1 MNIKSLSEQDIRTK
15 YITPAIIAAGWDSD
29 LQLREEVSFT
39 KGKITVRRKVVN
51 RGEQK
56 RADYILYWKP
66 NIPIAIVEAKDNNHA
81 VADGMEQAI
90 NYSNILDVPFVF
102 TSNGDGFVFY
112 DKTISDDNVQTELT
126 LSEFPSPE
134 YLWNKYKSYKGIPDS
149 ADKIVSQEYY
159 FNSND
164 KRKPRYYQCIAVNR
178 VIEAI
183 ANGESRILLTM
194 ATGTGKTY
202 TAFQIV
208 YRLWKA
214 RVKKRILFLADRNVL
229 VDGPMKKDFKF
240 FNADNNN
247 RRMTKIKNKQ
257 VDKAFEVYFA
267 IYQGVTG
274 LDGFFDTYR
283 EFSPAFFDLIIV
295 DECHRGSA
303 KDDSAWRKILEYF
316 KSATQIGMTAT
327 PKETK
332 DTSNIE
338 YFGDPIFTYTLR
350 QGIEDGFL
358 APYKVIRVN
367 IDKDVEGYRPTK
379 GKKDKYGNEIED
391 REYNLKDFDKNLIL
405 EKRTEIVAKRVSDF
419 LKKNNSRF
427 AKTIFFC
434 VDIDHANRMAQALRN
449 ENSDLVN
456 QNSKYVVQMTSGSEG
471 VDELENF
478 MDSKSTYPV
487 LVTTSKLLTTGVDAD
502 TCKFIVLDSNIN
514 SMTEFKQTIGR
525 GTRINEEHDKLYFT
539 IVDFRNVTKLFADKD
554 FDGEPVKIKETDGEI
569 PEEETEDIISDET
582 NDSDYNNEPET
593 PDVSFNPDEDE
604 SRRVKYYVNDVPV
617 SILNERVQYLDAEG
631 KLITESLV
639 DYTKKNI
646 RNEFATLNDFLQK
659 WNSAEKK
666 TAIIE
671 ELEQKGIFF
680 DELKEEVS
688 KDLDPFDLICHI
700 AFDMP
705 PLTRKE
711 RANNVKKRNYFAK
724 YNETAKQVLEALLDK
739 YASEGL
745 SNLENMGILMVPD
758 IAKFGTAFEILKY
771 FGGKQKFLEAIAE
784 LENQLYVA

>member
-229 VDGPMKKDFKF
+229 VDDPMKKDFKF

-554 FDGEPVKIKETDGEI
+554 FDGEPVKINETDGEI

>member
-208 YRLWKA
+208 YRLWKV

>member
-229 VDGPMKKDFKF
+229 VDDPMKKDFKF

-358 APYKVIRVN
+358 APYKR
-367 IDKDVEGYRPTK
+367 
-379 GKKDKYGNEIED
+379 
-391 REYNLKDFDKNLIL
+391 
-405 EKRTEIVAKRVSDF
+405 
-419 LKKNNSRF
+419 
-427 AKTIFFC
+427 
-434 VDIDHANRMAQALRN
+434 
-449 ENSDLVN
+449 
-456 QNSKYVVQMTSGSEG
+456 
-471 VDELENF
+471 
-478 MDSKSTYPV
+478 
-487 LVTTSKLLTTGVDAD
+487 
-502 TCKFIVLDSNIN
+502 
-514 SMTEFKQTIGR
+514 
-525 GTRINEEHDKLYFT
+525 
-539 IVDFRNVTKLFADKD
+539 
-554 FDGEPVKIKETDGEI
+554 
-569 PEEETEDIISDET
+569 
-582 NDSDYNNEPET
+582 
-593 PDVSFNPDEDE
+593 
-604 SRRVKYYVNDVPV
+604 
-617 SILNERVQYLDAEG
+617 
-631 KLITESLV
+631 
-639 DYTKKNI
+639 
-646 RNEFATLNDFLQK
+646 
-659 WNSAEKK
+659 
-666 TAIIE
+666 
-671 ELEQKGIFF
+671 
-680 DELKEEVS
+680 
-688 KDLDPFDLICHI
+688 
-700 AFDMP
+700 
-705 PLTRKE
+705 
-711 RANNVKKRNYFAK
+711 
-724 YNETAKQVLEALLDK
+724 
-739 YASEGL
+739 
-745 SNLENMGILMVPD
+745 
-758 IAKFGTAFEILKY
+758 
-771 FGGKQKFLEAIAE
+771 
-784 LENQLYVA
+784 